1 MSMHVI
7 KQWIMR
13 LRKSARSKK
22 SPLRSPQFMRVAFVS
37 LVVIV
42 SVAAIVIVA
51 HQTTPAA
58 AAAPVARAV
67 TTASPSPAPAPAKRS
82 NVGKANAANGATS
95 AQVSEVVTI
104 TGCLEQKDDGF
115 RLKDTGG
122 GDAPKSRSWKT
133 GFLTKHASSVT
144 LVDGTK
150 RLKLG
155 SHVGERVSVTG
166 TLIDKELQG
175 RSLKALTPACD

>member
-1 MSMHVI
+1 MPMHV
-7 KQWIMR
+7 KQWITR
-13 LRKSARSKK
+13 LTRSARSKK
-22 SPLRSPQFMRVAFVS
+22 SPLRSLNLRRVAFVS
-37 LVVIV
+37 LVAIV
-42 SVAAIVIVA
+42 SVSAIVIIA

-58 AAAPVARAV
+58 SAAPVARAV
-67 TTASPSPAPAPAKRS
+67 TTASPSPAPAT
-82 NVGKANAANGATS
+82 KANAGKARTANGATS
-95 AQVSEVVTI
+95 AQVSEAVTI

-122 GDAPKSRSWKT
+122 ADAPKSRNWKT
-133 GFLTKHASSVT
+133 GFLTKRSSSVAI
-144 LVDGTK
+144 VDGAN
-150 RLKLG
+150 RLSLG